1 MWGIDQW
8 GEMIWG
14 GGVPVPTLPLGM
26 LCLLMFG
33 CFVAGGYFLRAE
45 HRGLRHALAAAL
57 LLAIPIS
64 VGALTLPNAF
74 VNGSVA
80 DATAV
85 NANFSA
91 IASALDGSSC
101 PVGMTR
107 IELPHAVLCYAVGPS
122 ASWSSASD
130 FCSAQYAAR
139 LCDLQQWRDLVCR
152 AGIPSPG
159 ASWTD
164 DITGVA
170 SFGVVSGCTSDAV
183 STSSASSQRATV
195 CCQEWPRY

>member
-26 LCLLMFG
+26 LCVLMFG
-33 CFVAGGYFLRAE
+33 CFVAGGYLLRAE
-45 HRGLRHALAAAL
+45 RRSLRHALAAAL

-64 VGALTLPNAF
+64 VGALTLPNTF

-80 DATAV
+80 DATEV

-91 IASALDGSSC
+91 IESALDGASC

-107 IELPHAVLCYAVGPS
+107 IELPHAVVCYATGPS
-122 ASWSSASD
+122 ASWTTASD
-130 FCSAQYAAR
+130 FCFAQYTAR

-152 AGIPSPG
+152 VGIPSPG
-159 ASWTD
+159 VSWTD
-164 DITGVA
+164 DITDAA
-170 SFGVVSGCTSDAV
+170 SIGVVSGCTSDGI
-183 STSSASSQRATV
+183 SSSSPFAQRATV